1 MVLALVLATIDQLS
15 KPEESIHDARP
26 VMTPLA
32 LRHFPHSQFEG
43 ARKRLS
49 PRSLRASTHDAN
61 SFPRLMEIMLHYVRT
76 SPDGLHLR
84 QNTEWLQ
91 NRGLLSVIELN
102 APFYLQSQE
111 PVTLAR
117 PSRKN
122 ADRGFRTMYLTSAT
136 LIVVPPNLLA
146 QWNSE
151 ILKHCL
157 GPDESDDAL
166 RFLVVNPKDE
176 LPPAKRLASN
186 YDVSILFII
195 QSLLTV
201 RCQVVLLNHESEL
214 RSPTELVV
222 RHL

>member
-32 LRHFPHSQFEG
+32 FRHFPYSQFEA
-43 ARKRLS
+43 ARKHLS
-49 PRSLRASTHDAN
+49 PRRLQAPTHDGS
-61 SFPRLMEIMLHYVRT
+61 SFPRLMEIVLHYVRT

-91 NRGLLSVIELN
+91 NRGIQSLIDLTV
-102 APFYLQSQE
+102 PYYLQSQE
-111 PVTLAR
+111 PVALAR
-117 PSRKN
+117 PLRKN
-122 ADRGFRTMYLTSAT
+122 ADLGFRTMYLTSAT

-166 RFLVVNPKDE
+166 RCLIVNPKEE
-176 LPPAKRLASN
+176 LPAARILASN
-186 YDVSILFII
+186 YDVS
-195 QSLLTV
+195 T
-201 RCQVVLLNHESEL
+201 
-214 RSPTELVV
+214 
-222 RHL
+222 